1 VAGGAA
7 LAILLELQLLLVELM
22 PLQLLLLLL
31 LLLAKILLGL
41 QLLPVRLLLLL
52 GMLLLAVSATGG
64 RNSPGLREDFHFATP
79 ASLLCF
85 AVSLSVLWLGHC
97 CPVHV
102 CAEVLYTS

>member
-1 VAGGAA
+1 M
-7 LAILLELQLLLVELM
+7 L
-22 PLQLLLLLL
+22 LQLLLLLL

-41 QLLPVRLLLLL
+41 KLLPVWLLLLL
-52 GMLLLAVSATGG
+52 GMLLLSLLPGG

-85 AVSLSVLWLGHC
+85 AVYLSVRWLGHC

-102 CAEVLYTS
+102 CAEVSCTS